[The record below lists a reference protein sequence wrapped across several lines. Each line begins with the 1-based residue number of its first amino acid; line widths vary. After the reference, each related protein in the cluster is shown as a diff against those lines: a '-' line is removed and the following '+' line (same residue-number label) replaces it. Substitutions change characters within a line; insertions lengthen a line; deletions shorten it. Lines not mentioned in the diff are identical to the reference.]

1 MKKYLKRI
9 LKSLVI
15 CSFSFLG
22 IIATFFFSYDIA
34 FASLSLELVWDWE
47 IELRVWEVFSE
58 PWFTAIDDIDGDITA
73 NVAVNGS
80 VNSSILGEYYI
91 HYTVENSQSLTD
103 EKTRKITVIDDI
115 KPTIYLYWTG
125 NTEVLIGSQ
134 YTDLWAYYVD
144 NYYGTWYLQAIGQ
157 VNTSQVS
164 ENILSYNFIDP
175 SWNVAD
181 VVQRNVY
188 VNTGNTPIMT
198 LLWNN
203 PFYLEYQHEYVEP
216 WFSVFDVEDWEIDPE
231 SVFITWSIDIHTLW
245 EYYISY
251 YAFDSLANVQFE
263 QRQVFVADMTVP
275 TITLVGN
282 ERIFVERLS
291 EYEDEWAFWTDNYDG
306 TWTIVGSWSVDTS
319 TLWDYEIE
327 YDFMDSS
334 LNEAVKKTRTVS
346 VIDSSNFS
354 LELIGENPLILQQ
367 YSSYVESGAI
377 AYDIYENN
385 ISQSILIDW
394 EVDTNTLGTYYITY
408 TVVDPFLEASKT
420 LTRTIYV
427 EGEELWRSSNSSNT
441 TMGDSYTYNE
451 NTPKLYVLVDESF
464 IVWNSLQ
471 TIPIQDEQPLPWST
485 TQLEQELAI
494 PLESIEEVIDPQQWD
509 ILLVEN
515 PNKYFDDIN
524 DSFAQAYINTL
535 AEQWLL
541 DTQTRLFYPKENI
554 TRTEFLSMLFK
565 VHSIDLENFSPNEG
579 VFYDVDVGT
588 EQSKIAYKAYELWI
602 THWYDDGTFRPNDN
616 ISRIQAIKYI
626 LKLNNEELSDEASQF
641 VDVTVLWMVKYANA
655 AKLLWITDGVET
667 SEGLKFYPENL
678 ITREEAAKFLF
689 KSK

>member
-22 IIATFFFSYDIA
+22 IMATFFFSHDIA
-34 FASLSLELVWDWE
+34 FASLSLELVWDGE
-47 IELRVWEVFSE
+47 IELRVWEIFLE

-73 NVAVNGS
+73 NVVVNGS

-134 YTDLWAYYVD
+134 YTDLGAYYVD
-144 NYYGTWYLQAIGQ
+144 NYYGTWYLQAVGQ

-198 LLWNN
+198 FLWNN

-216 WFSVFDVEDWEIDPE
+216 WFSVFDIEDWEIDPE

-251 YAFDSLANVQFE
+251 YASDSLANVQFE

-282 ERIFVERLS
+282 ERVFVERLS
-291 EYEDEWAFWTDNYDG
+291 EYEDVWAFWTDNYDG
-306 TWTIVGSWSVDTS
+306 TWTVVGSWFVDTS

-327 YDFMDSS
+327 YDFMDSN

-377 AYDIYENN
+377 AYDVYEND

-394 EVDTNTLGTYYITY
+394 EVDINTLGTYYITY
-408 TVVDPFLEASKT
+408 TVVDPFLETSKT

-441 TMGDSYTYNE
+441 TMEGSYTYNE

-471 TIPIQDEQPLPWST
+471 TIPTQDEQPLPWST

-494 PLESIEEVIDPQQWD
+494 PLESIEEVIVPQEWD
-509 ILLVEN
+509 TLLVEN

-524 DSFAQAYINTL
+524 DSFAQGYINTL

-565 VHSIDLENFSPNEG
+565 VHSIDIENFSPNEG
-579 VFYDVDVGT
+579 VFYDVEVGT

-655 AKLLWITDGVET
+655 AKFLWITDGVET

-678 ITREEAAKFLF
+678 IRREEAAKFLF